1 MAPNTGTTPVL
12 RASTDNGVDGTADF
26 ANDTNIVTLL
36 YRAPESLRQRH
47 RKIGAISDGTNAV
60 HEESQSWR
68 NVKDTRIN
76 AIE

>member
-12 RASTDNGVDGTADF
+12 RASMDNGVDNTADF
-26 ANDTNIVTLL
+26 ANDTQTSYCTVHLK
-36 YRAPESLRQRH
+36 QRH
-47 RKIGAISDGTNAV
+47 RKIGAISDGTNTV
-60 HEESQSWR
+60 QVSQSWR